1 MKARRYLLV
10 LKVLFTHKTTEG
22 DKKMMSHECHENT
35 QKPSNLKNIVK
46 FSKIKDSGSE
56 FLKARFKPVSLV
68 LF

>member
-1 MKARRYLLV
+1 
-10 LKVLFTHKTTEG
+10 
-22 DKKMMSHECHENT
+22 MMSHECHENT